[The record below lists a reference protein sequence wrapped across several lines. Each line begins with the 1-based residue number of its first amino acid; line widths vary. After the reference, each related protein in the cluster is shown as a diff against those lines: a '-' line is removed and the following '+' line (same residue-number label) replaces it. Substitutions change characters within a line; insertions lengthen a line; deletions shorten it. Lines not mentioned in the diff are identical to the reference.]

1 MQAAAPPPASRN
13 DLLPKLT
20 LVKRD
25 TAKLKLPSRQLRKVN
40 PVHVKETAQAISS
53 LGFCDPVLIDEDDKV
68 IDGVVRIAAAKAIG
82 LTHISCLRA
91 AHLTPAERR
100 LLRLALNRLGEKGSW
115 DLDELKVEIEELILE
130 DAPVEITGFE
140 PAELDQIL
148 LDDEVAL
155 VEEGP
160 LEPSSGAAAVS
171 RLGDLFRLGEHRL
184 LCADAADPAAIARL
198 MGQGEKCL
206 ARLILTDPPY
216 NVPIAG
222 NVTKGRHREF
232 VQASGEMTPDE
243 YERFC
248 ASFIKAS
255 LPHLVNGGLLAAFI
269 DWRGY
274 PTIHAAATK
283 AGLAPFNLVVWAK
296 TNAGMGSLYRSQH
309 ELLPLFKKGNAAHLN
324 NVALGRKGRWR
335 SNLWTYPGAS
345 SLGSDARKG
354 LRDHPT
360 VKPTAMLKDALLDLT
375 NRGDVVLDPFLGSGS
390 TLIAAEAAGRIC
402 RGTELDPLYGD
413 VVIRRFEEV
422 TGQSAILEETDETF
436 DELADR
442 RRNEAQA
449 T

>member
-1 MQAAAPPPASRN
+1 MVSEDVGLQQSFSDGPSSRLLLSPKSLAKEPHMNDRPEPAALQSPLRNSLRQKSRRRRDGLTRMQAAAPPPPSRN

-25 TAKLKLPSRQLRKVN
+25 ITQLKLPSRKLRKVD
-40 PVHVKETAQAISS
+40 PVHVQETAQAISS
-53 LGFCDPVLIDEDDKV
+53 LGFCDPVLIDEDDNV
-68 IDGVVRIAAAKAIG
+68 IDGVVRIVAAEAIG
-82 LTHISCLRA
+82 LTRIPCLRA

-160 LEPSSGAAAVS
+160 LEPPPGAAAVS

-198 MGQGEKCL
+198 MRQGEKCL

-243 YERFC
+243 YAALLRFVHQGFSAPPRQRWSVGC
-248 ASFIKAS
+248 V
-255 LPHLVNGGLLAAFI
+255 HRLARLS
-269 DWRGY
+269 DH
-274 PTIHAAATK
+274 P
-283 AGLAPFNLVVWAK
+283 
-296 TNAGMGSLYRSQH
+296 YRSD
-309 ELLPLFKKGNAAHLN
+309 P
-324 NVALGRKGRWR
+324 GR
-335 SNLWTYPGAS
+335 S
-345 SLGSDARKG
+345 
-354 LRDHPT
+354 
-360 VKPTAMLKDALLDLT
+360 
-375 NRGDVVLDPFLGSGS
+375 
-390 TLIAAEAAGRIC
+390 C
-402 RGTELDPLYGD
+402 
-413 VVIRRFEEV
+413 
-422 TGQSAILEETDETF
+422 TF
-436 DELADR
+436 
-442 RRNEAQA
+442 
-449 T
+449 